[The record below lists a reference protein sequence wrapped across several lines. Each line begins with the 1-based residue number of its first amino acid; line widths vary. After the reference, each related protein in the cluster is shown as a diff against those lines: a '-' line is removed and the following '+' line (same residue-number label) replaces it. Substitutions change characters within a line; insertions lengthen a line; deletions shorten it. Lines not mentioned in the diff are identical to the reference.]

1 MTQKIRGT
9 RAQHLRNEHI
19 RGKYPRTFSPEPE
32 SPHMGTMSPGTMSPG
47 TMSPRTVHK
56 EHDSSQ
62 YNWMDSVGKYPRQR
76 KNGTWTFSEFDD
88 TTPPKYSWTVPAAG
102 AATAAAAAAAAGT
115 VYSRRQPHKSHHTN
129 TRLVVSPMVSTSLT
143 HGPQG
148 HLVDMSSPTASTS
161 ASSGMGAGTGFGLL
175 VGTFAAATLAA
186 RKKAKSRK

>member
-1 MTQKIRGT
+1 M
-9 RAQHLRNEHI
+9 A
-19 RGKYPRTFSPEPE
+19 
-32 SPHMGTMSPGTMSPG
+32 TMSPG

-56 EHDSSQ
+56 EHDFSQ
-62 YNWMDSVGKYPRQR
+62 YNWMNSVGKYPRQR

-88 TTPPKYSWTVPAAG
+88 TPSSKYTSWMVPAAG
-102 AATAAAAAAAAGT
+102 AAAAAGT
-115 VYSRRQPHKSHHTN
+115 VYSMRQPHKSHKSHKSHHTN